1 MKYKNIAAAA
11 LILFMA
17 GCVKDSFNLNKLKK
31 TEYNP
36 TVAAP
41 LVFTSLT
48 LDQILKQ
55 NESDLINVD
64 GDGFI
69 SLIYRSSLFSSTAE
83 DLIIISDQS
92 YSQAVSPGL
101 GPAPL
106 PNGNTLNYPE
116 TQTLTF
122 AAAPNQL
129 DSIMLK
135 GGSLDI
141 TSNSGFDAELDI
153 IMTIPGATIGGIPF
167 SQTINIAANSSDN
180 SSFSLSNYKFDLT
193 NGGTNTNEFQV
204 VFDLTLTGNGGTIN
218 TTDQLDIDLTIS
230 NLQFSKLFGVVDISN
245 IAPQEDT
252 VAITLFNSASGIG
265 DFTIFNPEVRLYTE
279 NSFGTTI
286 EASFNRMEGINTI
299 SGVTYDL
306 SVSGTL
312 PAPWTISGP
321 TYSQMGQT
329 IDDSLIINGSDI
341 VDMINDQ
348 PKFFIYDIGAATPSA
363 ASQLFVLDTSSIKF
377 DAEIELPMHGTI
389 KNFTMI
395 DTVGLDLG
403 MDAVVDLTL
412 TTRIRNG
419 FPLEFD
425 ITFYSLEWDDVN
437 KVYNLTDSAYTGSNI
452 LVAESG
458 AIDGNGRVT
467 TQVETQTDIVMN
479 ETQTRNFANASR
491 MIIKAVASTSNN
503 GTTNVK
509 FYNDYELEFKIGAIA
524 EVLTEF

>member
-1 MKYKNIAAAA
+1 MKYKHIAAAA
-11 LILFMA
+11 LILFIA
-17 GCVKDSFNLNKLKK
+17 GCVKDSFKLDKLKK
-31 TEYNP
+31 TVYSP
-36 TVAAP
+36 TVAGP

-48 LDQILKQ
+48 LDKILKQ

-83 DLIIISDQS
+83 DLILISDQS
-92 YSQAVSPGL
+92 YSQTISPGL
-101 GPAPL
+101 GPVPL

-116 TQTLTF
+116 NQTLTF

-129 DSIMLK
+129 DSIILK

-141 TSNSGFDAELDI
+141 TANSGFDATLDI
-153 IMTIPGATIGGIPF
+153 VMTIPGATIGGIPF

-193 NGGTNTNEFQV
+193 NGGTTTNEFQV

-218 TTDQLDIDLTIS
+218 ASDQLDIDLTIS

-265 DFTIFNPEVRLYTE
+265 DFTLFNPQVRLYTE

-306 SVSGTL
+306 SASGIL
-312 PAPWTISGP
+312 PSPWTISGP
-321 TYSQMGQT
+321 TLSQMGQT
-329 IDDSLIINGSDI
+329 IDDSLIIAGSDI
-341 VDMINDQ
+341 VNMINDQ
-348 PKFFIYDIGAATPSA
+348 PKFFIYDIGASTPSV
-363 ASQLFVLDTSSIKF
+363 ASQIFVLDTSSIKF

-389 KNFTMI
+389 DNFTMI

-403 MDAVVDLTL
+403 LDAIVNLTL
-412 TTRIRNG
+412 RTRVRNG

-425 ITFYSLEWDDVN
+425 ITFYSLDWDNVN
-437 KVYNLTDSAYTGSNI
+437 NVYVLTDSAYTGSNI

-458 AIDGNGRVT
+458 LIDGSGRVT
-467 TQVETQTDIVMN
+467 AQVESETDILLD
-479 ETQTRNFANASR
+479 EFQTRNFANANK
-491 MIIKAVASTSNN
+491 MIIKAVASTTNN

-524 EVLTEF
+524 EVSTEF

>member
-1 MKYKNIAAAA
+1 MGW
-11 LILFMA
+11 LILA
-17 GCVKDSFNLNKLKK
+17 
-31 TEYNP
+31 
-36 TVAAP
+36 
-41 LVFTSLT
+41 
-48 LDQILKQ
+48 
-55 NESDLINVD
+55 
-64 GDGFI
+64 I
-69 SLIYRSSLFSSTAE
+69 S
-83 DLIIISDQS
+83 
-92 YSQAVSPGL
+92 
-101 GPAPL
+101 
-106 PNGNTLNYPE
+106 
-116 TQTLTF
+116 
-122 AAAPNQL
+122 
-129 DSIMLK
+129 
-135 GGSLDI
+135 
-141 TSNSGFDAELDI
+141 
-153 IMTIPGATIGGIPF
+153 
-167 SQTINIAANSSDN
+167 
-180 SSFSLSNYKFDLT
+180 
-193 NGGTNTNEFQV
+193 
-204 VFDLTLTGNGGTIN
+204 
-218 TTDQLDIDLTIS
+218 
-230 NLQFSKLFGVVDISN
+230 
-245 IAPQEDT
+245 PQEDT

-299 SGVTYDL
+299 SGITYDL

-321 TYSQMGQT
+321 TLSQMGQT
-329 IDDSLIINGSDI
+329 IDDSLIISGSDI

-348 PKFFIYDIGAATPSA
+348 PKFFVYDIGASTPSA
-363 ASQLFVLDTSSIKF
+363 ASQIFVLDTSSIKF

-403 MDAVVDLTL
+403 MDAVVNLTL

-425 ITFYSLEWDDVN
+425 ITFYSLEWDNVN
-437 KVYNLTDSAYTGSNI
+437 NVYNLTDSAYTGSNI

-458 AIDGNGRVT
+458 SIDGSGRVT
-467 TQVETQTDIVMN
+467 AKVETQTDIVMN
-479 ETQTRNFANASR
+479 ETQTRNFANASS